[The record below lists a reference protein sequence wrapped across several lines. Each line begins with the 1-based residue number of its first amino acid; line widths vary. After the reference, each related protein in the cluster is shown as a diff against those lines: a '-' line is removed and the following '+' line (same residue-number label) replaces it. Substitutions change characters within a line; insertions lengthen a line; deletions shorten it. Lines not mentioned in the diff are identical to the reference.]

1 MSYRVATILTSSY
14 KLRYEKYKNRLVE
27 IYNAMFQT
35 FVLYY
40 IFDYLIIRDDCRI
53 YPMALVQLI
62 WVPPTFL
69 PKLAP
74 TITELFF
81 QILFYWIA
89 FDFSYFWFHLLHHRV
104 SFAVFFNLFASS
116 GKIPVSLV
124 SLRPP
129 HVFVSILCSGS
140 ASASIRIILRGHFH
154 HNYPLGF
161 GYSSVHVLDVVR
173 RRAKRFLW
181 GSSFPI
187 LYSDFVYVMIFNLA
201 VLIL

>member
-104 SFAVFFNLFASS
+104 SFAVFFNLFAFSGDIKKANKSS
-116 GKIPVSLV
+116 ATKYFFKVSDKL
-124 SLRPP
+124 
-129 HVFVSILCSGS
+129 FI
-140 ASASIRIILRGHFH
+140 
-154 HNYPLGF
+154 
-161 GYSSVHVLDVVR
+161 
-173 RRAKRFLW
+173 
-181 GSSFPI
+181 
-187 LYSDFVYVMIFNLA
+187 YVMTYSRPL
-201 VLIL
+201 